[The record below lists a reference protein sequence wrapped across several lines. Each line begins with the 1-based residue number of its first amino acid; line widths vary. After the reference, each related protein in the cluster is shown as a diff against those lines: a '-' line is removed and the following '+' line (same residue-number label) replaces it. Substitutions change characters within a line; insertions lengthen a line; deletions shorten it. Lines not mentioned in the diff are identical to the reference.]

1 MEDAME
7 VYSRPFYSTR
17 PVVYMA
23 EKSFQLLAEYL
34 EPIKMNENNHI
45 GKQDSSYIRQG
56 SCSIFL
62 FTEPLE

>member
-1 MEDAME
+1 MKG
-7 VYSRPFYSTR
+7 YSRPFYSTR

-23 EKSFQLLAEYL
+23 EKSFQLLAEAEYL

-45 GKQDSSYIRQG
+45 EKQDSSYIRKG